1 MNKFLSDNL
10 IKIVVLFFL
19 IIGLIGF
26 SFKSFKNQYPWFNGD
41 YELAKTVAGNR
52 LIMLDFY
59 SDWWGACKRLDAEV
73 FKDSQVI
80 ELSKEFIS
88 LKLDVNI
95 DQNYI
100 LSNIYNVSNIPQNIF
115 VDKNGNEVDRIV
127 GFYPSDVFIEKVE
140 KILSSY

>member
-1 MNKFLSDNL
+1 MNKFLSNNL
-10 IKIVVLFFL
+10 IKIVILFFL
-19 IIGLIGF
+19 IIGF
-26 SFKSFKNQYPWFNGD
+26 SFKNNNQYPWFNGD

-59 SDWWGACKRLDAEV
+59 SDWWGACNRLDAEV
-73 FKDSQVI
+73 FKNSQVI

-95 DQNYI
+95 DQNHI
-100 LSNIYNVSNIPQNIF
+100 LSNMYNVSNIPQNIF
-115 VDKNGNEVDRIV
+115 VDKNGNEVGRIV